1 MQLLLLIAG
10 LVLLLAGGSWF
21 AGAATVGIICLVL
34 FGVITLLQVFVFAK
48 AAKTVKQTRK
58 GFSRDP
64 FDDPFFR
71 R

>member
-34 FGVITLLQVFVFAK
+34 FAVITLLQVFVFAK
-48 AAKTVKQTRK
+48 TAKAIRS
-58 GFSRDP
+58 SR
-64 FDDPFFR
+64 R
-71 R
+71 